1 MKPKNYLLASL
12 LFMALQFCEWRA
24 MAQPAQEKAA
34 GMGQIR
40 IDMDDFGIAVRPAVP
55 DIGRKCELAVRISG
69 ADPARPCSVTAEID
83 GKKLGSAELKPG
95 ENLAVFSFQPET
107 SGWKTARASVR
118 QAQRQDATAEFR
130 FPVTSRR
137 LHFPWFGWND
147 NEGKVEKCRFP
158 TMVLARNPKEIAYW
172 KHRGVMAGIWKDGR
186 RKGKTLEEISA
197 YWPMKTEGFD
207 AIMID
212 EIGGYE
218 SEQVKKIPSV
228 QGLARYL
235 MEKNDDLFVA
245 LWVPGVLR
253 DSLAGIAKNV
263 YRKKGVDLLMLETYI
278 NYLEPELRTYYPT
291 EALRQRIDMARKQD
305 VLSHA
310 IITIGILGNEKIRP
324 LSQEDLEDQ
333 VRQIKRLAPE
343 MPGLSVYGSTKKM
356 ENRDLL
362 FFADQLCGKYYVS
375 PVLTLLA
382 EAVQMSDPS
391 PMQNGKVRIRGTV
404 MNVGGMDSGPVTV
417 RFYDGN
423 PANGGER
430 IGEKRIEKV
439 DSLRDGNDFPKGGA
453 VEIDWTARR
462 QGTHEIYMEI
472 LPENPKD
479 TLLDHLARRA
489 IMVR

>member
-1 MKPKNYLLASL
+1 MSYQNNGMIHKKN
-12 LFMALQFCEWRA
+12 
-24 MAQPAQEKAA
+24 
-34 GMGQIR
+34 
-40 IDMDDFGIAVRPAVP
+40 
-55 DIGRKCELAVRISG
+55 
-69 ADPARPCSVTAEID
+69 
-83 GKKLGSAELKPG
+83 
-95 ENLAVFSFQPET
+95 
-107 SGWKTARASVR
+107 
-118 QAQRQDATAEFR
+118 
-130 FPVTSRR
+130 
-137 LHFPWFGWND
+137 HPWLVW
-147 NEGKVEKCRFP
+147 
-158 TMVLARNPKEIAYW
+158 
-172 KHRGVMAGIWKDGR
+172 
-186 RKGKTLEEISA
+186 
-197 YWPMKTEGFD
+197 
-207 AIMID
+207 
-212 EIGGYE
+212 
-218 SEQVKKIPSV
+218 
-228 QGLARYL
+228 
-235 MEKNDDLFVA
+235 
-245 LWVPGVLR
+245 GVLILVAIVCIIGLILVLR
-253 DSLAGIAKNV
+253 GKQKATIPTSNDPEGITAVHAKLPASAVKDMTANQFMEGDAHWNWWNE
-263 YRKKGVDLLMLETYI
+263 YREKSEASAKLQ
-278 NYLEPELRTYYPT
+278 PELRTYYPT

-324 LSQEDLEDQ
+324 LSPEDLEDQ

-391 PMQNGKVRIRGTV
+391 PMQNTKVRIRGTV

-439 DSLRDGNDFPKGGA
+439 DSLRDGTDFPKGA
-453 VEIDWTARR
+453 SVEIDWTARR

-472 LPENPKD
+472 LPENLQD
-479 TLLDHLARRA
+479 TLLDHLACRA